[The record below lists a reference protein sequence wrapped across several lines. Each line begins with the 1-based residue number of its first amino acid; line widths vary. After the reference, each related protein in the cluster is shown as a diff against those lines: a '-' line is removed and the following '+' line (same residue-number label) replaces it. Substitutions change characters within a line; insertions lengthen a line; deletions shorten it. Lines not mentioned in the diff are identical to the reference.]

1 MGCCSFLS
9 QIQEIYFMKK
19 GFFYVFLF
27 LVVINVNSQI
37 VEKKQN
43 DSLKQKTI
51 TSFRKIYW
59 DNLPKPKGWINDY
72 DKVLSNDE
80 EIKLDSLISAFERET
95 TIEIAIVTIDT
106 INVSKENFEALTLHI
121 AKTWGVGKKGKDNG
135 ILVGFSKD
143 YRKIRIE
150 LGDGITKIFS
160 EQETSEIIDHDFV
173 PEFKKGNYYQGMFN
187 GVIKIMESLRVKIQ
201 KE

>member
-27 LVVINVNSQI
+27 LVVINVNSQT

-80 EIKLDSLISAFERET
+80 EIKLDSLISAFEIET

>member
-1 MGCCSFLS
+1 
-9 QIQEIYFMKK
+9 MKK

-80 EIKLDSLISAFERET
+80 EIKLDSLISTFERET

-106 INVSKENFEALTLHI
+106 INVSKENFEALTFHI

-187 GVIKIMESLRVKIQ
+187 GVIKIMESLRVKIK